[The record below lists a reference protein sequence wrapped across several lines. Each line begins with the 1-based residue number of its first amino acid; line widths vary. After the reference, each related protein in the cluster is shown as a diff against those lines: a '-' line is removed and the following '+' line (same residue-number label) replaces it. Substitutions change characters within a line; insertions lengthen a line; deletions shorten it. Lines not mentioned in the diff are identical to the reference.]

1 MTSQNM
7 PLPTLLVVTNSL
19 LLLFRSYFLD
29 EPKLFSITRRCEEN
43 MDPFACMDE
52 NDVINSKLPVMFLD
66 VPASF
71 DRLTFE
77 WFDEKM
83 DGCCCSNLG
92 TYLWERRLQEKC
104 IYADP
109 LAYLCLVEGICSYF
123 TVRLTMARD
132 GHSILPLANLRA
144 QIILIS
150 TEDLNYGF
158 FLGIMGG
165 LGFRV
170 GRRIF
175 CLQPKTV
182 CQPLYSPVDN
192 NSSPYQWTPF
202 HICLALWILSLMW
215 SQS

>member
-1 MTSQNM
+1 MFQLALTDWHLNDLM
-7 PLPTLLVVTNSL
+7 KRWMVVVVQ
-19 LLLFRSYFLD
+19 
-29 EPKLFSITRRCEEN
+29 IW
-43 MDPFACMDE
+43 A
-52 NDVINSKLPVMFLD
+52 
-66 VPASF
+66 
-71 DRLTFE
+71 LTCGNVGY
-77 WFDEKM
+77 KKSVYM
-83 DGCCCSNLG
+83 
-92 TYLWERRLQEKC
+92 Q
-104 IYADP
+104 IP
-109 LAYLCLVEGICSYF
+109 YLCLVEGICSYF